1 MMDDEFFLMIEDFVK
16 SSKELADA
24 AALCY
29 DDPIK
34 QDMVGFVHEEFDSI
48 QARSE
53 GIKLLITK
61 DYKENRDFIL
71 EEMRNIIGS
80 SRNVATQIR
89 DILRGL

>member
-1 MMDDEFFLMIEDFVK
+1 MIDDGFFLLIEEFVK

-24 AALCY
+24 AALCQ

-34 QDMVGFVHEEFDSI
+34 QDMVFFVQDEFASI

-61 DYKENRDFIL
+61 NYTENRDFIF
-71 EEMRNIIGS
+71 EEMRNIIKS
-80 SRNVATQIR
+80 SRNISTQIR
-89 DILRGL
+89 DTLKGL